1 MRAVVG
7 SILLLLAVCLVSL
20 GMYFWTLPRAQ
31 PTETPVIAAEVTTA
45 QPADAATVQ
54 PTLQPTL
61 QPSGSEAYP
70 TPNASP
76 PIPEAKARELSQLE
90 RAARQFPED
99 EVSFRKMAKLDE
111 AARQFPEDEVSF
123 RKLAKLHEAARQV
136 PEDEVSFRKLAKLNE
151 AARQVPEDEVS
162 FRKLAKLDE
171 AARQAAEEEQRR
183 YEVIRRDLDALHR
196 QTELDRRDADA
207 KREPRTSA
215 ETDDHKISVSV
226 TEQTWSEWVKSFR
239 EEIDAI
245 KGIVVTLSGVATGLI
260 GWLVLY
266 SDRRKKK
273 QATSIPS

>member
-20 GMYFWTLPRAQ
+20 GVYFWTAPRAQ
-31 PTETPVIAAEVTTA
+31 PTEMPVIAAKVTTA
-45 QPADAATVQ
+45 QPADAPTV
-54 PTLQPTL
+54 

-76 PIPEAKARELSQLE
+76 PIPEAKAREAVQLE
-90 RAARQFPED
+90 RAARELERAARQVPED
-99 EVSFRKMAKLDE
+99 EVTFRKMAKLDE
-111 AARQFPEDEVSF
+111 AARQ
-123 RKLAKLHEAARQV
+123 V
-136 PEDEVSFRKLAKLNE
+136 PK
-151 AARQVPEDEVS
+151 DEVS

-171 AARQAAEEEQRR
+171 AARLAAEEEQRR

-207 KREPRTSA
+207 KREPPTSA
-215 ETDDHKISVSV
+215 
-226 TEQTWSEWVKSFR
+226 
-239 EEIDAI
+239 DAI

-273 QATSIPS
+273 EATSIPS

>member
-20 GMYFWTLPRAQ
+20 GVYFWTLPRAQ

-76 PIPEAKARELSQLE
+76 PIPEAKAREVAQLE
-90 RAARQFPED
+90 RAARQF
-99 EVSFRKMAKLDE
+99 
-111 AARQFPEDEVSF
+111 
-123 RKLAKLHEAARQV
+123 
-136 PEDEVSFRKLAKLNE
+136 
-151 AARQVPEDEVS
+151 PEDEVS

-171 AARQAAEEEQRR
+171 AARQAAEVEQRR

-207 KREPRTSA
+207 KREPPTSA

-226 TEQTWSEWVKSFR
+226 TEQTWSEWVKSLR

>member
-20 GMYFWTLPRAQ
+20 GVYFWTVPRAQ

-45 QPADAATVQ
+45 QPADA
-54 PTLQPTL
+54 PTL

-76 PIPEAKARELSQLE
+76 PIPEAKARELAQLE

-123 RKLAKLHEAARQV
+123 RKLAKLHEAARHV
-136 PEDEVSFRKLAKLNE
+136 PEDEVSFRKMAKLNE

-162 FRKLAKLDE
+162 FRKMAKLDE

-207 KREPRTSA
+207 KREPPTSA

-226 TEQTWSEWVKSFR
+226 TEQTWVKSLR

-273 QATSIPS
+273 EATSIPS